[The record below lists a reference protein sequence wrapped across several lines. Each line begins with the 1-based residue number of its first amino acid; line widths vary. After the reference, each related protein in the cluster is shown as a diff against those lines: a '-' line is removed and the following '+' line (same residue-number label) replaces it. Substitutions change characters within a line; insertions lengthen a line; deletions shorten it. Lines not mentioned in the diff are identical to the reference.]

1 MSLSTSE
8 WVLATEEV
16 KEAEEDEVELDDAEG
31 TELALGTTGFSE
43 EKMAT
48 RTSGNTE
55 KNPETGVFFS
65 QNFLQNIFFL
75 RKQILGTSKFYL
87 WLRDFW

>member
-16 KEAEEDEVELDDAEG
+16 EGAEEDEVELDDAEG

-43 EKMAT
+43 EEMAT

-55 KNPETGVFFS
+55 IGEKS
-65 QNFLQNIFFL
+65 
-75 RKQILGTSKFYL
+75 
-87 WLRDFW
+87 